1 MRLATI
7 RTSDGTIAARV
18 EDPDRLLITPLPE
31 YPDVKALLREDKWR
45 DIAANADSQP
55 LKINKTDLAP
65 VIPHPDKIICVG
77 LNYAN
82 HIQEMG
88 HDLPDVP
95 TLFIKFAEAL
105 AGPYDEISIAPWAQS
120 TIDWEGE
127 LAVIIAKD
135 ARRVREHNAADYIAG
150 YAVINDATNREFQNR
165 TLQWHQGK
173 SLESSAGFGPWL
185 TTTDSWS
192 PGGQLHTFLNET
204 EMQSAATDD
213 LVFSPEKL
221 VEFIS
226 HLYPLRAGD
235 VIATGTPGG
244 VGHARSPQRYIAHN
258 DQLRITIDGLGEI
271 AHRFCFEKA

>member
-7 RTSDGTIAARV
+7 RTSEGTLAARV
-18 EDPDRLLITPLPE
+18 EDPEQFLVTPLSG
-31 YPDVKALLREDKWR
+31 YRDVKALLSEDNWRE
-45 DIAANADSQP
+45 IAVQAEAQP

-82 HIQEMG
+82 HIKEMG
-88 HDLPDVP
+88 HELPDAP

-127 LAVIIAKD
+127 LAVVIGKD
-135 ARRVREHNAADYIAG
+135 ARRVSECNADDYIAG
-150 YAVINDATNREFQNR
+150 YSIINDATNREFQNR

-173 SLESSAGFGPWL
+173 SLEHSSGFGPWL
-185 TTTDSWS
+185 TTADSWS
-192 PGGQLHTFLNET
+192 LGGQLHTVLNNE
-204 EMQSAATDD
+204 EMQAATTDD

-244 VGHARSPQRYIAHN
+244 VGHARYPQRYIAHN
-258 DQLRITIDGLGEI
+258 DQLRVQIEGLGHIE
-271 AHRFCFEKA
+271 HRFCFEKA